1 MGDDHHRSISAAG
14 GGTEMIHILLV
25 DDHAMFREGLKQILA
40 KHSDMRVVDEAGS
53 GQEVIAKILQHK
65 LDVVLLDISLPGRSG
80 PELLSEIK
88 KLKPDLAVLVLSMHP
103 EDQYA
108 VRLMKAGALGYITK
122 ESAPEELISAI
133 RKVAIGRHYI
143 SSKLAEEMAVALE
156 TDTPTLPHL
165 ILSNREFHVMRML
178 ASGKSLKEIA
188 NELLI
193 SEKTVT
199 TYRSRILEKMKLHNN
214 VELTLYAI
222 QNKLL
227 PWYFTL
233 GDQDH
238 ATRE

>member
-1 MGDDHHRSISAAG
+1 VIR
-14 GGTEMIHILLV
+14 ILIV
-25 DDHAMFREGLKQILA
+25 DDHVMFREGLKQILA

-53 GQEVIAKILQHK
+53 GQEAMERVLRHK

-88 KLKPDLAVLVLSMHP
+88 KNKPDLAVLVLSMHP

-108 VRLMKAGALGYITK
+108 IRMMKAGALGYMTK

-133 RKVAIGRHYI
+133 RKVSTGSRYI
-143 SSKLAEEMAVALE
+143 SSKLAEEMAVAL
-156 TDTPTLPHL
+156 DINTPKFPHQM
-165 ILSNREFHVMRML
+165 LSNREFQVMRML

-188 NELLI
+188 DEMII

-199 TYRSRILEKMKLHNN
+199 TYRARILEKMNLHNN

-222 QNKLL
+222 ENKLL
-227 PWYFTL
+227 PWYFSV
-233 GDQDH
+233 
-238 ATRE
+238 REQNHPKME

>member
-1 MGDDHHRSISAAG
+1 
-14 GGTEMIHILLV
+14 MIHILLV

-165 ILSNREFHVMRML
+165 TLSNREFHVMRML

>member
-1 MGDDHHRSISAAG
+1 VIR
-14 GGTEMIHILLV
+14 ILIV

-40 KHSDMRVVDEAGS
+40 KHSDMRVVDEAGN
-53 GQEVIAKILQHK
+53 GQEVIAKVLQHK

-80 PELLSEIK
+80 PELLSELK
-88 KLKPDLAVLVLSMHP
+88 KLKPELAVLVLSMHP

-108 VRLMKAGALGYITK
+108 VRMMKAGALGYITK

-133 RKVAIGRHYI
+133 RKVSTGRHYI

-156 TDTPTLPHL
+156 TNTPKLPHVT
-165 ILSNREFHVMRML
+165 LSNREFHVMRML

-188 NELLI
+188 NELSI

-199 TYRSRILEKMKLHNN
+199 TYRARILEKMNLHNN

-222 QNKLL
+222 ENKLL
-227 PWYFTL
+227 PWYFSVRDRDNSTS
-233 GDQDH
+233 
-238 ATRE
+238 E